1 MTIPFAFAMMFSIC
15 LAKYLGDGPIFP
27 KDGIELPG
35 CAANWWKHL
44 FYIHNFENT
53 FDNVITFI
61 SSHSINHFCQVFS
74 ILNVVYYSV

>member
-1 MTIPFAFAMMFSIC
+1 MMFSIC

-53 FDNVITFI
+53 FDNVIASFHLIQLKFLALFT
-61 SSHSINHFCQVFS
+61 
-74 ILNVVYYSV
+74 ILNDAYYSV